1 MMLRTAILVIAALL
15 ASACDTTPVSKE
27 EAGMVNYGPR
37 PDHWQ
42 DSVKSYLKLRLVD
55 PTAAIIEFRTQ
66 PQQLYQRKVG
76 LRDVQY
82 GWAVCVWV
90 NDKNRQGL
98 YDGFYPMTFFFR
110 EEKIVAVNNG
120 PDYFGVIGATY
131 AREQCKQLG
140 APFEQ

>member
-1 MMLRTAILVIAALL
+1 MLRAAIVMIAALL

-27 EAGMVNYGPR
+27 EANMVNYGPK

-42 DSVKSYLKLRLVD
+42 ESVKSYLKLRLVD

-66 PQQLYQRKVG
+66 PQQLYQRKMT

-90 NDKNRQGL
+90 NDKNPKGH

-120 PDYFGVIGATY
+120 PDDFGVIGATY

>member
-1 MMLRTAILVIAALL
+1 MTLRIATLVFAALI
-15 ASACDTTPVSKE
+15 ASGCDTSPVRQN
-27 EAGMVNYGPR
+27 EANMVQYGPK
-37 PDHWQ
+37 PNYWQ
-42 DSVKSYLKLRLVD
+42 DSVRSYLKLRLVD

-76 LRDVQY
+76 LRDTQY

-90 NDKNRQGL
+90 NDKNREGHF
-98 YDGFYPMTFFFR
+98 DGFYPMTFFIR

-120 PDYFGVIGATY
+120 PDDFGIIGATY

>member
-1 MMLRTAILVIAALL
+1 MTLRIATLVFAALL
-15 ASACDTTPVSKE
+15 ASGCDTSPVRQN
-27 EAGMVNYGPR
+27 EASMVQYGPK
-37 PDHWQ
+37 PNYWQ
-42 DSVKSYLKLRLVD
+42 DSVRSYLKLRLVD

-76 LRDVQY
+76 LRDTQY

-90 NDKNRQGL
+90 NDKNREGHF
-98 YDGFYPMTFFFR
+98 DGFYPMTFFIR
-110 EEKIVAVNNG
+110 DEKIVAVNNG
-120 PDYFGVIGATY
+120 PDDFGIIGATY